1 MSVHMYHSK
10 SEKLVCS
17 LQHLKCLRK
26 IVLVQME
33 DPIRVQLFNGTLLN
47 ELYQII
53 SDPPPTHPHTR
64 QHHFNIVLIFDSSIS
79 HDPVHLTFWVQVL
92 LVAGY
97 FSRCLADG

>member
-53 SDPPPTHPHTR
+53 SDPPPT
-64 QHHFNIVLIFDSSIS
+64 LIHVSTTLILYLSLI
-79 HDPVHLTFWVQVL
+79 P
-92 LVAGY
+92 A
-97 FSRCLADG
+97 SRMILCT